1 MIFSLLFPGIISSRN
16 FMKKFDKNKTTWEET
31 QTKEEYKRALF
42 GTGFRIDLLT
52 KISESEIIVKADF
65 DCTHLNENK

>member
-1 MIFSLLFPGIISSRN
+1 
-16 FMKKFDKNKTTWEET
+16 MKKFDKNKTTWEET
-31 QTKEEYKRALF
+31 QTKEECKRALF

-65 DCTHLNENK
+65 DCTHLN